1 MARPKKEYALY
12 KGDNLLKIGTVEEIA
27 EELGIKKETVY
38 FYKSP
43 AYNKRT
49 NPDRSLRLVALDE
62 E

>member
-1 MARPKKEYALY
+1 MVYPKKEYALY
-12 KGDNLLKIGTVEEIA
+12 KGDNLLKIGTA
-27 EELGIKKETVY
+27 EELGIKRETVL

-49 NPDRSLRLVALDE
+49 NPDKSLRLVALDE